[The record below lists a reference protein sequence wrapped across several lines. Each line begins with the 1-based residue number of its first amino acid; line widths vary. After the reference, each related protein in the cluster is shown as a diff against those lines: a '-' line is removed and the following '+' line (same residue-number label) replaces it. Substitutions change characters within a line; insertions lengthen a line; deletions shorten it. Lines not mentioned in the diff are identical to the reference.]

1 MGTCNSNSKG
11 SKGSGNS
18 GAEGSTEKKLS
29 GIGYKLKAG
38 EEAVVR
44 LAPNWLNKEGQI
56 MVYKNKDGNYVYT
69 GHIDKEVPKTD
80 TKSAEYKANL
90 ARNNVK
96 AKFLSNGKVSVSSG
110 GLYAKKKTFKNVEDF
125 KKDVNARLDAKI
137 KRRTQNVNDLKKGI
151 LPFSQLQAEN
161 IKSDF
166 KNNVSSVA
174 MKKIGKTLHNDLKSY
189 QLEIDAAKDAKRRL
203 NLAFEKY

>member
-1 MGTCNSNSKG
+1 MGTCNSG
-11 SKGSGNS
+11 SKGGKGGENS
-18 GAEGSTEKKLS
+18 GAGALKKLS

-69 GHIDKEVPKTD
+69 GHINKEIPKTD

-110 GLYAKKKTFKNVEDF
+110 GLYAKKKTFKNVEEF

-137 KRRTQNVNDLKKGI
+137 KRRMQNMSDLKNGI